1 MSSNAT
7 AIVSDFSDKKTK
19 FYQQLEKLVG
29 DTIKE
34 TALRAIEILTDLP
47 PEGTP
52 IDTTWASSNWR
63 VTQNNFVLEKVE
75 SDPVNAGDIERSW
88 NKQQQQI
95 NELRE
100 AKVRPE
106 DTVYLVNNTPYIRRL
121 NEEQHSKQSPK
132 YFVQTAVKK
141 AQKEV
146 EREMKKKI
154 KKK

>member
-1 MSSNAT
+1 VSNTAT

-19 FYQQLEKLVG
+19 FYQQLEDLVG

-34 TALRAIEILTDLP
+34 TALRAIEILSDVP

-63 VTQNNFVLEKVE
+63 IKQNNLEIENVKSE
-75 SDPVNAGDIERSW
+75 PSNAGEIDRSW
-88 NKQQQQI
+88 NKQRQQM

-100 AKVRPE
+100 AKVKPN
-106 DTVYLVNNTPYIRRL
+106 DNIYLVNNTPYIRRL